1 MQSYC
6 VCFKGT
12 EPIVRQRGKMF
23 FILNHRNNIIVADK
37 DFLNM
42 LDVCDVATASTVIK
56 SGEIKLDEYNRTLEI
71 DTTRYHFKKSEI
83 CTLFGQGHM
92 YQFDNETN
100 EDSAKQSDTLEEKSA
115 SNIDNDLE
123 EFFASVKNE
132 YGLATKTDTIGTSNS
147 VDATT
152 TEGTI
157 SETHTPLID
166 DIQIN
171 ENRTNIESMLADES
185 DSEDSQ
191 APLETKFIDI
201 ELSPTTTSPRN
212 TDYSKIAKLVGVSS
226 EEYKGFLDDFITEAN
241 RLIPTIKSSNG
252 TDSEQALETLKE
264 ATQLLHLPHLTSKII
279 QIQAYVDQ
287 DTRSSLTDELASIST
302 LTHINQYINN
312 FDKAQPDTPSSVNT
326 LDPFPSIE
334 AVNPIVFDY
343 DMHKAV
349 TSLMLPETMIKEFLS
364 DFVKQSKSN
373 IDLIRDAYSK
383 QDITTIKS
391 IAHML
396 KGASSNLHIE
406 PITQTL
412 SLLESNNSINNVP
425 QITELFAGQ
434 VRHLDIKVKS

>member
-1 MQSYC
+1 
-6 VCFKGT
+6 
-12 EPIVRQRGKMF
+12 
-23 FILNHRNNIIVADK
+23 
-37 DFLNM
+37 
-42 LDVCDVATASTVIK
+42 
-56 SGEIKLDEYNRTLEI
+56 
-71 DTTRYHFKKSEI
+71 
-83 CTLFGQGHM
+83 
-92 YQFDNETN
+92 
-100 EDSAKQSDTLEEKSA
+100 
-115 SNIDNDLE
+115 
-123 EFFASVKNE
+123 
-132 YGLATKTDTIGTSNS
+132 
-147 VDATT
+147 
-152 TEGTI
+152 
-157 SETHTPLID
+157 
-166 DIQIN
+166 
-171 ENRTNIESMLADES
+171 MLADES

-326 LDPFPSIE
+326 LNPFPSIE

-406 PITQTL
+406 PITKTL